1 MLHQLIRSTTIQLRA
16 NALLKGGLV
25 GTSVGLLLAVL
36 PLPVGVAAGGGLLAA
51 LAVGWWLGALGAQQE
66 AAILLLHRQL
76 GGAEYSLPLLLKP
89 KLNIAEQLQMERL
102 TAQATA
108 QSRPQPRPLV
118 AFQTLRPYLLALLLS
133 GTLAGIVHWL
143 KAQPQAME
151 AAVAQ
156 KGTSSSILRPSPFA
170 PHPSHIATR
179 LTVQPPAYTEL
190 PARTSAELNVSAYVG
205 SVLRWSVQMSQPQA
219 VRVTLVNSRGEELA
233 FARQAGTFTYQDRL
247 LNSGL
252 YAIRAYWTNAPG
264 RANIRDSLVYQSDF
278 YRLEARPDL
287 PPTIRPTAREL
298 YRFHR
303 LGDPAQVR
311 VEAQIADDFQVRG
324 AYIVATLARGSG
336 ENVKFRETR
345 FPVSS
350 GAFRSAKVGHTLD
363 LGKLGF
369 APGDEL
375 YYYWAALD
383 NRIDASNR
391 PEPQL
396 TKSDTYF
403 IVFKDTARTDEAEL
417 ATMAVNILPEYF
429 RSQRQIII
437 DTDKLIAK
445 RKRLAQKVFN
455 AESNEIG
462 FDQKVLRLRYGQ
474 YLGEE
479 FENQIGGHDPLPD
492 NDAHLLDGYVHKH
505 DTEKE
510 GGGEVVKPFAFK
522 MAQEAEQKQERAAAH
537 GHDHGGESGPKAGQE
552 QDPLAALMEQ
562 YVHNH
567 DNGEVNTFYEQ
578 STRSLLKMALEQMW
592 QSELHLRLYE
602 PEKARPFEQKA
613 LEYLKMA
620 QQKARAYAKKSGY
633 DPPPLKEKETRLT
646 GELGDAPEQHRYARQ
661 YANVPVAALVAEVL
675 GYVELPRLSAA
686 QRQKVGRLSA
696 ALSGSLL
703 RSGLGNWQVLGTL
716 QQLAGGRAVSP
727 TAIAQ
732 LKTKLAT
739 FRARSETG
747 VRSGDMADKALESA
761 FWRQL
766 NL

>member
-1 MLHQLIRSTTIQLRA
+1 MLHQLIRSTIRQLQA
-16 NALLKGGLV
+16 NALLKGLLV
-25 GTSVGLLLAVL
+25 GTSVGLLLSALAV
-36 PLPVGVAAGGGLLAA
+36 GAA
-51 LAVGWWLGALGAQQE
+51 LAVGLLVALGVSWYFGAFRPQQV
-66 AAILLLHRQL
+66 AAIRLLHRQL
-76 GGAEYSLPLLLKP
+76 GGVEYSLPLLSNP
-89 KLNIAEQLQMERL
+89 NPNVAEQLQLERL
-102 TAQATA
+102 MAQMA
-108 QSRPQPRPLV
+108 QQPRPLV
-118 AFQTLRPYLLALLLS
+118 VLQQLRPYGLALLLS
-133 GTLAGIVHWL
+133 GTLAAGVYWL
-143 KAQPQAME
+143 KNRPHLIGPASVTRPASRLTPRS
-151 AAVAQ
+151 V
-156 KGTSSSILRPSPFA
+156 TSV
-170 PHPSHIATR
+170 PHPAWQSTR
-179 LTVQPPAYTEL
+179 LTVQPPAYTGL
-190 PARTSAELNVSAYVG
+190 PERTSANLNASAYVG
-205 SVLRWSVQMSQPQA
+205 SVLRWAVQMSQPEA
-219 VRVTLVNSRGEELA
+219 ARVVLVNSRGDELP
-233 FARQAGTFTYQDRL
+233 FGRQSGTFSYQDRL

-252 YAIRAYWTNAPG
+252 YAIRAYWKKAAG
-264 RANIRDSLVYQSDF
+264 RAKGRDSLVYQSDF
-278 YRLEARPDL
+278 YRLEARPDM
-287 PPTIRPTAREL
+287 PPTIRPTAKEL

-311 VEAQIADDFQVRG
+311 VEAHVSDDFQVRG

-345 FPVSS
+345 FPLTTA
-350 GAFRSAKVGHTLD
+350 AFKSAKLGHTLD

-383 NRIDASNR
+383 NRAGATNR
-391 PEPQL
+391 PDPQL

-445 RKRLAQKVFN
+445 RKRLAQKAFN
-455 AESNEIG
+455 GGSNEIG

-522 MAQEAEQKQERAAAH
+522 MAQEAEQKQAQAH
-537 GHDHGGESGPKAGQE
+537 ANGHDHGDHGPQNGRE

-661 YANVPVAALVAEVL
+661 YANPPVASLVAEVL
-675 GYVELPRLSAA
+675 GYVELPRLNTA
-686 QRQKVGRLSA
+686 QRLAVGRLSA
-696 ALSGSLL
+696 VLSGPLL
-703 RSGLGNWQVLGTL
+703 QSGLTNWQLLGTL
-716 QQLAGGRAVSP
+716 QQLASGRTLSP
-727 TAIAQ
+727 AAGAL
-732 LKTKLAT
+732 LKTKLAGFVQKT
-739 FRARSETG
+739 EAG
-747 VRSGDMADKALESA
+747 VREGYVADKRLESA
-761 FWRQL
+761 FWRRL
-766 NL
+766 E